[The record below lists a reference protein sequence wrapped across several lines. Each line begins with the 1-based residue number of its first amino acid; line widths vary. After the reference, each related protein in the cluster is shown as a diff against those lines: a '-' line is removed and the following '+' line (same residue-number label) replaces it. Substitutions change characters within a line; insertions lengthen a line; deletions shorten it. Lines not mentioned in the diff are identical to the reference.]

1 MESIAC
7 GTPVLGAEIG
17 GIPELVEQGVTGELF
32 RSGDE
37 NDLINK
43 KMCIRD
49 SRITAYWEELT
60 R

>member
-43 KMCIRD
+43 IQMLWRD
-49 SRITAYWEELT
+49 KERLKQYSDN
-60 R
+60 